1 MKAGTAVRIPRM
13 HRAGR
18 HVAVIV
24 AVAAL
29 ACSALPA
36 TAAAA
41 GPPRLST
48 GSVPANARLH
58 HREASPS
65 LLALARRIAAVRR
78 TSASA
83 NVRALPASGANLCV
97 GSGAGCL
104 PTIKAALDAAHD
116 GDTIHV
122 GPGTFAGGFT
132 IAKSIRL
139 VGSGARSTVI
149 RGGGTVVTIGTFGA
163 TLEPT
168 VLISGVTI
176 TGGISRSSPLSV
188 AWTGEEGVIALG
200 GGVEI
205 PSNADFSGGATVTIA
220 DSVIRDNRVAAAKTV
235 PSGGAACPD
244 GPCTLALAAG
254 GGVDNWGTL
263 TLTNTTVADNKV
275 GTASGLSALASDADA
290 GGIVSWQGSLI
301 LDDSTVSGNRA
312 SATAP
317 NGRFA
322 EAGGIFA
329 LGGDLTMIDSA
340 VIDNRASLEA
350 SLPDSVDM
358 AAIGGGMHIAGGV
371 SSATISGTTISGN
384 SVSMTNAVGY
394 ANAFSGGLHSDIE
407 TELHGDVIADNH
419 VISTTLAGST
429 SFAVGDS
436 GAGEILSG
444 ALTDTRLSGNS
455 VTVRS
460 SGVFAGAIAGAIV
473 FRGALRNVVITDN
486 RVVVSAPEGGVFVA
500 GGGLV
505 EDYGGVSLTDSSVS
519 RNSVE
524 ATGLGGSALGGGIFD
539 AAIENGPPGGPL
551 SLTRVS
557 VTRNVVSG
565 GPGLTVQGGGI
576 FTDNVVT
583 LKDSVIAKNA
593 PDQCVGC

>member
-1 MKAGTAVRIPRM
+1 MTAETAVRIPRQ

-24 AVAAL
+24 AAAAL
-29 ACSALPA
+29 ACSALPGT
-36 TAAAA
+36 TAAAP
-41 GPPRLST
+41 PPRLSAR
-48 GSVPANARLH
+48 SMPAHAGLH

-65 LLALARRIAAVRR
+65 LLAFTRRIAAVRR
-78 TSASA
+78 TGGSAH
-83 NVRALPASGANLCV
+83 VRALPESGASLCV
-97 GSGAGCL
+97 GNGAGCL
-104 PTIKAALDAAHD
+104 RTIQAALDAAHD

-132 IAKSIRL
+132 VAKSVRL
-139 VGSGARSTVI
+139 VGSGARTTII
-149 RGGGTVVTIGTFGA
+149 RGGGTVMTIGTFGA
-163 TLEPT
+163 TVEPT

-205 PSNADFSGGATVTIA
+205 PSNADFTGGATVTIA
-220 DSVIRDNRVAAAKTV
+220 DSVIRGNRVAPAKTV

-244 GPCTLALAAG
+244 GPCPLALAAG
-254 GGVDNWGTL
+254 GGIDSWGSL
-263 TLTNTTVADNKV
+263 TLKNTTVADNKV
-275 GTASGLSALASDADA
+275 GAASGLSALASDADA
-290 GGIVSWQGSLI
+290 GGISSWQGSLT
-301 LDDSTVSGNRA
+301 LDGSTVSGNQA

-322 EAGGIFA
+322 EAGAIFA
-329 LGGDLTMIDSA
+329 LGGTLTITDSA
-340 VIDNRASLEA
+340 VTDNHASLEA
-350 SLPDSVDM
+350 ALPDSVDL
-358 AAIGGGMHIAGGV
+358 AAIGGGMHIGGGV
-371 SSATISGTTISGN
+371 STATIRRTTISGN
-384 SVSMTNAVGY
+384 ALTMTNTVGY
-394 ANAFSGGLHSDIE
+394 GNAFSGGIHSDIE
-407 TELHGDVIADNH
+407 TELHGDLIADNH
-419 VISTTLAGST
+419 VISTSLAGPT
-429 SFAVGDS
+429 SVAFGDS
-436 GAGEILSG
+436 GAGELLSG
-444 ALTDTRLSGNS
+444 TMTDTRFSGNS

-473 FRGALRNVVITDN
+473 FRGGLQNVVITDN
-486 RVVVSAPEGGVFVA
+486 HVVVSAPNGGVFAA

-505 EDYGGVSLTDSSVS
+505 EDWGGVSLTDSSVN

-524 ATGLGGSALGGGIFD
+524 ATGQAGSALGGGIFD

-551 SLTRVS
+551 SLTGSRVE
-557 VTRNVVSG
+557 RNAVSG
-565 GPGLTVQGGGI
+565 GPGIDVQGGGI

-583 LKDSVIAKNA
+583 LKDSVIAKNV

>member
-1 MKAGTAVRIPRM
+1 MEAKTAVRIPRT

-18 HVAVIV
+18 GFAVIV

-36 TAAAA
+36 TAVAA
-41 GPPRLST
+41 GPPRLSA
-48 GSVPANARLH
+48 GSVPAREGLH
-58 HREASPS
+58 HPEASPS
-65 LLALARRIAAVRR
+65 LLAFARRIAAVRR
-78 TSASA
+78 TSGSA
-83 NVRALPASGANLCV
+83 HVRALPASGANLCV
-97 GSGAGCL
+97 GNGADCL
-104 PTIKAALDAAHD
+104 RTIKAALDAAHD

-132 IAKSIRL
+132 IAKSVRL
-139 VGSGARSTVI
+139 LGSGARSTVI
-149 RGGGTVVTIGTFGA
+149 RGGGTVVTIGTYGA
-163 TLEPT
+163 TVEPT

-188 AWTGEEGVIALG
+188 AWTGKEGVIALG

-220 DSVIRDNRVAAAKTV
+220 DSVIRGNRVAPANAV

-244 GPCTLALAAG
+244 GPCPLALAAG
-254 GGVDNWGTL
+254 GGIDNWGTL
-263 TLTNTTVADNKV
+263 TLANTTVADNKV

-290 GGIVSWQGSLI
+290 GGIVSWQGSLV
-301 LDDSTVSGNRA
+301 LDESTVSGNQA

-322 EAGGIFA
+322 EAGGVFA
-329 LGGDLTMIDSA
+329 LGGGLTMTHSA
-340 VIDNRASLEA
+340 VIDNHASLEA

-371 SSATISGTTISGN
+371 STATISGTTISGN
-384 SVSMTNAVGY
+384 SISMTNTTGY
-394 ANAFSGGLHSDIE
+394 SNAFSGGLHSDIE
-407 TELHGDVIADNH
+407 TELRGDLIADND

-444 ALTDTRLSGNS
+444 ALADTRFSGNS

-486 RVVVSAPEGGVFVA
+486 NVVVSAPNGGVFAA

-505 EDYGGVSLTDSSVS
+505 EDWGGVNLTDSSVN

-524 ATGLGGSALGGGIFD
+524 ATGLAGSALGGGIFD

-551 SLTRVS
+551 SLTRVN

-565 GPGLTVQGGGI
+565 SSGLTVQGGGI
-576 FTDNVVT
+576 FTDNLVT
-583 LKDSVIAKNA
+583 LLNSVIAKNA